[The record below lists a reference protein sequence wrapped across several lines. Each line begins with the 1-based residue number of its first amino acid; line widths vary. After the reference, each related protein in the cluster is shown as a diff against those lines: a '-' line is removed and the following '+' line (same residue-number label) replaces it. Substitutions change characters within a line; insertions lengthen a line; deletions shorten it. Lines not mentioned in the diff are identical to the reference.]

1 MEDNVQ
7 FQRILGID
15 YGTRRLGIAISDP
28 LKITAQQM
36 PTIKVQGLKQ
46 VLTELDQIIRSKN
59 VAEIVVGLPL
69 NLKGEKS
76 ASAQA
81 VEKFVEQLKSQ
92 FKIPVHTWDERW
104 TSITAQQTIRDLG
117 KSPSRHK
124 DKIDQISALLILQG
138 YLDFLSVQAPKEM
151 EPQ

>member
-1 MEDNVQ
+1 MRVMEE

-15 YGTRRLGIAISDP
+15 YGTRRLGVAVSDP
-28 LKITAQQM
+28 LKISAQSL

-46 VLTELDQIIRSKN
+46 VLFELDRIIRSKK
-59 VAEIVVGLPL
+59 VTEIVVGLPL

-76 ASAQA
+76 MSAQK
-81 VEKFVEQLKSQ
+81 VEKFVEQLRNQ

-104 TSITAQQTIRDLG
+104 TSITAQRTIHELG

-124 DKIDQISALLILQG
+124 DKIDQISALIILQA
-138 YLDFLSVQAPKEM
+138 YLDFLSAQALKET
-151 EPQ
+151 EV